1 MTPPSAGSTHHA
13 SSGSANASVIED
25 VTCLGC
31 GCLCDDIAL
40 TVAGGRITEA
50 RNACELGL
58 RWFLADRTE
67 DGVHAATID
76 GRVADRA
83 EALDRAAEILGRAR
97 APVVLGMSL
106 TSTETAGL
114 AVAIADR
121 IGAVMG
127 TGRAGEALSR
137 TIAVQRVGKVSASL
151 GEVKNR
157 ADVVVFWGVDP
168 VVTHPRHFE
177 RYSVEPRGRFVP
189 EGRAGRTVMVADRE
203 RTATADRADHFL
215 SLSPEGEYATLGA
228 LRALV
233 RGITLDSDRV
243 ERTTG
248 HPLAHLRDWAE
259 RLSDAHYG
267 AWFTGI
273 RPGRSP
279 AEYEAELLLVRDLNA
294 SARFVILS
302 MGGPGN
308 ASGAE
313 AVLAWQSGF
322 ASSVDYSR
330 GYPRYAP
337 GASTA
342 VEMLARGEADAAL
355 IVADRVE
362 DELPDAARAHL
373 ATIPR
378 IAIAPG
384 ATTSWSPATVALAS
398 ATTGIDAPGT
408 VTRTDGVTLPL
419 RPGLAASLPT
429 DGELLRAILDRLE
442 DAGGRPSLMA
452 KGEGA

>member
-1 MTPPSAGSTHHA
+1 M
-13 SSGSANASVIED
+13 
-25 VTCLGC
+25 TCLGC

-50 RNACELGL
+50 RNACELGR
-58 RWFLADRTE
+58 RWFLADRAK

-76 GRVADRA
+76 GRVADRG
-83 EALDRAAEILGRAR
+83 EALDRAAEILGRAK
-97 APVVLGMSL
+97 APVVLGL
-106 TSTETAGL
+106 TRTSTETVGV

-127 TGRAGEALSR
+127 LGRAGEAILR
-137 TIAVQRVGKVSASL
+137 TLAVQRVGKVSASL

-177 RYSVEPRGRFVP
+177 RYSVEPPGRFVP
-189 EGRAGRTVMVADRE
+189 RGRAGRTVMVADRE
-203 RTATADRADHFL
+203 RTATAERADLFL
-215 SLSPEGEYATLGA
+215 NLSPEGEYATLWT

-233 RGITLDSDRV
+233 RGVTLDPDLV

-248 HPLAHLRDWAE
+248 HPLALLRDWAE
-259 RLSDAHYG
+259 RWKNARYG
-267 AWFTGI
+267 AWFSGD
-273 RPGRSP
+273 RPGRARRSP
-279 AEYEAELLLVRDLNA
+279 AEYEAELLLVRDLNG
-294 SARFVILS
+294 STRFVILS

-308 ASGAE
+308 AAGAE

-337 GASTA
+337 GASSA
-342 VEMLARGEADAAL
+342 AEMLARGEADAAL

-362 DELPDAARAHL
+362 EDLPEDAGAHL
-373 ATIPR
+373 AAIPR
-378 IAIAPG
+378 IAIAPE
-384 ATTSWSPATVALAS
+384 ATTTWRPAGVALAC

-408 VTRTDGVTLPL
+408 VTRTDGVALPL

-429 DGELLRAILDRLE
+429 DGELLRAILDRLKG
-442 DAGGRPSLMA
+442 AGGRPFLRA
-452 KGEGA
+452 GGEGA